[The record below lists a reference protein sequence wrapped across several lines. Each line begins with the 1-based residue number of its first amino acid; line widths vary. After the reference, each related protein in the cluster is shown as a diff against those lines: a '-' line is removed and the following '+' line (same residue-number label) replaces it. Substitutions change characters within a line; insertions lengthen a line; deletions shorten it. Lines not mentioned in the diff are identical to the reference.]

1 MKENR
6 SMNVIKNTM
15 VLLRIFSQLLV
26 IFIGAIII
34 FNSFPIFTFAA
45 ASETNLEVAGW
56 IPYWNDSR
64 GIKDATKNI
73 KKIDMVYPF
82 SFEIQSDGTL
92 KDKAGMD
99 AKEWKKFVKMAK
111 AKNVKVVPSIIWF
124 DGGEIH
130 ANLSYPELR
139 KKHIEEIM
147 EMVDDGKYDGVNIDY
162 ESKLSSTKDHF
173 SDFLTELKEELGDDR
188 ILACTVEARTPPE
201 SLYKDVPKVILYAND
216 FKVIGKVC
224 DTVEIMAYDQQRADL
239 KLNESKSG
247 VPYMPV
253 ADVDWVEK
261 VVKLALKDIPE
272 NKIMLG
278 IPTYGHHYEVTVGPN
293 WYKNYRKIGAL
304 NVPDI
309 LDVAKEYKA
318 KPSRNKAGEM
328 SYTYIPKSSTV
339 VFPKNLVIP
348 KNTPIGETVAA
359 KALALANKTGLD
371 VKFNMAWYSDAGAM
385 ADKINLAKEYNLRG
399 VAFFKFDGEEDKNV
413 WKLF

>member
-1 MKENR
+1 M
-6 SMNVIKNTM
+6 VI
-15 VLLRIFSQLLV
+15 LRIFSQILVLLV
-26 IFIGAIII
+26 GALII
-34 FNSFPIFTFAA
+34 FNSFPIFAFAA
-45 ASETNLEVAGW
+45 SSNDTNLEVAGW

-99 AKEWKKFVKMAK
+99 AKEWKKFLKMAQGK
-111 AKNVKVVPSIIWF
+111 GVKVVPSIIWF

-130 ANLSYPELR
+130 ANLSYPQLR
-139 KKHIEEIM
+139 EKHIEEIM
-147 EMVDDGKYDGVNIDY
+147 EMVDDGNFDGVNIDY

-173 SDFLTELKEELGDDR
+173 SAFLTELKEELGDDR
-188 ILACTVEARTPPE
+188 ILSCTIEARTPPE
-201 SLYKDVPKVILYAND
+201 SLYKDVPKVLLYAND
-216 FKVIGKVC
+216 FKVIGEVC

-247 VPYMPV
+247 TPYMPV

-272 NKIMLG
+272 EKIMLG

-309 LDVAKEYKA
+309 LDVAKDYKV
-318 KPSRNKAGEM
+318 KGSRNKAGEM

-348 KNTPIGETVAA
+348 KKTPIGETVAA
-359 KALALANKTGLD
+359 KALALANKTGQE

-385 ADKINLAKEYNLRG
+385 GDKIKLAKEYDLRG

-413 WKLF
+413 WKLLK